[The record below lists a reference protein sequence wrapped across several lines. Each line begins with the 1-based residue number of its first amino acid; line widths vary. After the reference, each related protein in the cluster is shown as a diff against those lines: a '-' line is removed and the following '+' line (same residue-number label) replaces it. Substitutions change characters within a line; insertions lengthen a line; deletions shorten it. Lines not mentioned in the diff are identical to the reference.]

1 MFAICIEA
9 SHSKGMGHLF
19 RMLNF
24 SKFLKT
30 KNKDFHS
37 YMYNERY
44 RGQPAKVKKD
54 DNCASYCY
62 IEVLLEHEK
71 GFEYFIKEYIN

>member
-24 SKFLKT
+24 TTYLDKQNEKFVFFINDDSKT
-30 KNKDFHS
+30 KQILKN
-37 YMYNERY
+37 YNINY
-44 RGQPAKVKKD
+44 TFKLHFIFIFKLF
-54 DNCASYCY
+54 Y
-62 IEVLLEHEK
+62 I
-71 GFEYFIKEYIN
+71 IIC

>member
-24 SKFLKT
+24 TNYLKKQNEKFVFII
-30 KNKDFHS
+30 N
-37 YMYNERY
+37 
-44 RGQPAKVKKD
+44 
-54 DNCASYCY
+54 DNDE
-62 IEVLLEHEK
+62 I
-71 GFEYFIKEYIN
+71 I